1 MIGESS
7 TALRSVSLTGS
18 LVSVIASGPE
28 TARTGDLQMTL
39 SILITNLKG
48 GCGKTTIATNLAA
61 AFARSG
67 FVTAIA
73 DLDRQ
78 KSSKG
83 WTERRPD
90 TLAPVHAMDWSQEIG
105 PLPTG
110 IERLIL
116 DAPAAL
122 KRKQL
127 EEMVAA
133 ADMVMVPVVPG
144 AFDEQATRRFIR
156 RLDQFKAIARGKK
169 PVAIIANRFRAQTQ
183 AAARLDLFLS
193 GLGHQTIARLR
204 DTQLYNQAIVNGL
217 GVFDLTSARAASYQA
232 EWTPIL
238 RFAEAG

>member
-90 TLAPVHAMDWSQEIG
+90 TLAPVYAMDWSQEIG
-105 PLPTG
+105 SLPTG

-144 AFDEQATRRFIR
+144 AFDEQATRLLSAGSMSS
-156 RLDQFKAIARGKK
+156 RLLLEARK
-169 PVAIIANRFRAQTQ
+169 
-183 AAARLDLFLS
+183 
-193 GLGHQTIARLR
+193 RLR
-204 DTQLYNQAIVNGL
+204 SSRIGSEHRPKPRS
-217 GVFDLTSARAASYQA
+217 GSMCF
-232 EWTPIL
+232 
-238 RFAEAG
+238 